1 MSEVVVQRSRTG
13 WDAVLGILL
22 IVGAFVVLGNAV
34 LATVVSV
41 FFLGW
46 SAVIS
51 GAVLLIGA
59 LFKLREGGAVWV
71 AIGGA
76 VLLVFGIAVLRNPVI
91 AVVTLTL
98 MMGMVFL
105 VGGIARLVA
114 AFSAPGYRLLLIISG
129 LAALALGLF
138 VFFNPLAASLQLL
151 GIMLGIEIL
160 IDGLT
165 LLVAGRPRVVEP
177 AAV

>member
-1 MSEVVVQRSRTG
+1 MNPKLKEKLLESLM
-13 WDAVLGILL
+13 AVLPITL
-22 IVGAFVVLGNAV
+22 IVLALSVALVPMDVGTAV
-34 LATVVSV
+34 MFTV
-41 FFLGW
+41 
-46 SAVIS
+46 
-51 GAVLLIGA
+51 
-59 LFKLREGGAVWV
+59 
-71 AIGGA
+71 GA